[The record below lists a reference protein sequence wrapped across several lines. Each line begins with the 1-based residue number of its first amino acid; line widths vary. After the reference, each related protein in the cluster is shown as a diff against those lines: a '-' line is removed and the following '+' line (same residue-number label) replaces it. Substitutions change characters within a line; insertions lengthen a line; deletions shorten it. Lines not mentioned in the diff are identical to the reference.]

1 MKSKPKPKQPGRG
14 SAGPPKT
21 GVAGPGET
29 VDPTRIAEDASPAE
43 TDRVGKRS
51 MPAPGVPVSDD
62 AYELLKKRAGTVR
75 LPRSKHSQ
83 EDPSRKK

>member
-1 MKSKPKPKQPGRG
+1 MKSKSKPKQARRG
-14 SAGPPKT
+14 SAGLPKA

-29 VDPTRIAEDASPAE
+29 VDPTRTVDDSSPAD
-43 TDRVGKRS
+43 TDPVGKRS
-51 MPAPGVPVSDD
+51 MSAPGVPVSDD
-62 AYELLKKRAGTVR
+62 AYELLKKRAGTIR